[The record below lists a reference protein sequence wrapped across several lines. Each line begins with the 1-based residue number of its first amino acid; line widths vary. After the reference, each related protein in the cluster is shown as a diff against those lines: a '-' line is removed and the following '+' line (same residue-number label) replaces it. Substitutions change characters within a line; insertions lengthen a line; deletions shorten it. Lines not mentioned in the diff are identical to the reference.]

1 MSILYPCCFV
11 IMAPVFLMPFF
22 SVKEIA
28 LLKLGLTFC
37 VLPLEGMCLAT
48 VMLKRQ

>member
-1 MSILYPCCFV
+1 MPILYTCCFV

-28 LLKLGLTFC
+28 LLKLGLNFSF
-37 VLPLEGMCLAT
+37 LPLEGMCLAT
-48 VMLKRQ
+48 VDNEI